1 MKEEDSNQA
10 ALIKWADMFDNI
22 GPFLHAIAN
31 GGSRH
36 ILEAVKLKKTGV
48 RAGVFDLF
56 LMIPK
61 EVYHGLFIEM
71 KSKKGKLTEKQKE
84 FQKRAESK
92 NYCTFVAYSWLEA
105 KDKILD
111 YLEK

>member
-10 ALIKWADMFDNI
+10 ALIKWSDMHKNI

-56 LMIPK
+56 LMIPNK
-61 EVYHGLFIEM
+61 VYHGLFIEM

-84 FQKRAESK
+84 FQDRAESK
-92 NYCTFVAYSWLEA
+92 NYCTFVAYNWIEA
-105 KDKILD
+105 KDKILE
-111 YLEK
+111 YLAE